1 MRVLS
6 IGCRIQA
13 LSGGV
18 WSDSYAGV
26 QTGAAGGN
34 ATLTVALAG
43 CSNPRLPAAAS
54 AARSRRKAFHPLV
67 LFASSPDVFRPASK
81 LASLDTRFGWN
92 PCTRTARLGYRPYR
106 PEGGFYWV
114 NGPECLE
121 TPRGILQMVL
131 NEAPA
136 SRAGG

>member
-13 LSGGV
+13 RPGGV

-43 CSNPRLPAAAS
+43 YWNPRLPAAAS
-54 AARSRRKAFHPLV
+54 AAVSRRKVFHPLV
-67 LFASSPDVFRPASK
+67 LFASSPDVLRPASK
-81 LASLDTRFGWN
+81 LASLDTRVGAETPVHGRPVWVSA
-92 PCTRTARLGYRPYR
+92 RTDR
-106 PEGGFYWV
+106 GFYWV
-114 NGPECLE
+114 NGPECLKM
-121 TPRGILQMVL
+121 TRGILQMAL
-131 NEAPA
+131 HEASA
-136 SRAGG
+136 SKVRG